1 MAGREKGS
9 WVRKGWL
16 GRERAA
22 GQEGQLGGKRAAGQ
36 GKGGWAGKGQL
47 GTYGTGCVSEWDWL
61 FE

>member
-1 MAGREKGS
+1 MSK
-9 WVRKGWL
+9 
-16 GRERAA
+16 
-22 GQEGQLGGKRAAGQ
+22 QGQLGGKRAAEQEKGGWVRKGQLGEKRVAGQ